1 MEDDLME
8 IDGDSRDLMRH
19 EIEEAIEDEEMY
31 EGSSDGQDAEDYNDE
46 SDEDTSLNSG
56 LGLGGHYNVRVTDI
70 TLSDDESS
78 FMPEKD
84 WRS

>member
-1 MEDDLME
+1 
-8 IDGDSRDLMRH
+8 MRH

-31 EGSSDGQDAEDYNDE
+31 EGSSDGQDAEDYDE
-46 SDEDTSLNSG
+46 EYDEDTSLNSG
-56 LGLGGHYNVRVTDI
+56 LGLGGHYIVRVTDI

-84 WRS
+84 